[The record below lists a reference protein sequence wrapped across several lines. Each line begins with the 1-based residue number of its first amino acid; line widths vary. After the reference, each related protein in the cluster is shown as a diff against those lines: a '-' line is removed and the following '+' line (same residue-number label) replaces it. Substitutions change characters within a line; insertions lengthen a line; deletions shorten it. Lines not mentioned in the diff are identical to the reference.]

1 MSPFLLSFFAASGVL
16 SLIFFTF
23 GQAKLFLS
31 LYTESKPRLMW
42 AVMTNR
48 GQGMSLHK
56 LYGRQLSA
64 LSLCLTLACAP
75 LFSVQADEPELVPTD
90 GSATLGETSQALVQT
105 EGQTPA
111 VAMMAGI
118 QPLPE
123 GAAAKSRADIQSLL
137 PANYTPVYMNQLA
150 ALYAART
157 MKPMWE
163 NREAVQAFQQQLAEV
178 AIAGFQPQFT
188 QWIELLTDPAV
199 SGMARDV
206 VLSDAMMG
214 YLQFISSIPVQGNR
228 WLYSD
233 KPYTLSTPPLSVINQ
248 WQLAL
253 DNGVLPQFVAGLAPQ
268 HPQYA
273 AMHQALLTQLT
284 DSRPWPQLTSSVKL
298 SPGQWSK
305 DVPALREILQRTG
318 MMDSGPDIALP
329 GDNSVVSPSAE
340 PVTKVRT
347 TSTKPAVYDR
357 QLVDA
362 VKRFQTWQ
370 GLGADGVIGQS
381 TRDWLN
387 VSPAQR
393 AGVLALNIQRLRL
406 LPGKLSTGIMVNIP
420 AYSLVYYL
428 DGNQV
433 LASRVIVGR
442 PDRKTPMMSSALNNV
457 VVNPPWNVPPTL
469 ARKDILPKVQND
481 PGYLESHGYTMMRG
495 WNSNEAINPYN
506 VDWSTIT
513 ASNLPFRFQ
522 QAPGARNSL
531 GRYKFNMPSSDAIYL
546 HDTPNHNLFQKDTRA
561 LSSGCVRVNKAS
573 ELANMLLQ
581 DAGWNDSRISDALKE
596 GNTRYVNIR
605 QNIPVNLYYLT
616 AFVGADGRAQYRT
629 DIYNYDLPARS
640 GAQILPKAEQ
650 LIR

>member
-1 MSPFLLSFFAASGVL
+1 MLLKK
-16 SLIFFTF
+16 I
-23 GQAKLFLS
+23 
-31 LYTESKPRLMW
+31 
-42 AVMTNR
+42 
-48 GQGMSLHK
+48 H
-56 LYGRQLSA
+56 GRQLSA
-64 LSLCLTLACAP
+64 LSVCLTLIFAP
-75 LFSVQADEPELVPTD
+75 LFNARADEPEVVPVD
-90 GSATLGETSQALVQT
+90 SSATMGAQPTSLLQPLEQSSAT
-105 EGQTPA
+105 A
-111 VAMMAGI
+111 IMAGI
-118 QPLPE
+118 KQLPVDVDTQALRQQLQT
-123 GAAAKSRADIQSLL
+123 GL
-137 PANYTPVYMNQLA
+137 PAGYTPAYLNQLT
-150 ALYAART
+150 LIYAARD

-163 NREAVQAFQQQLAEV
+163 DRDAVRAFQQQLAEV

-188 QWIELLTDPAV
+188 AWVELLTDPTV
-199 SGMARDV
+199 TGMARDV

-214 YLQFISSIPVQGNR
+214 YLQFVAGIPVNGNR
-228 WLYSD
+228 WLYSE
-233 KPYTLSTPPLSVINQ
+233 KPYKLATPALSVINQ
-248 WQLAL
+248 WQVAL
-253 DNGVLPQFVAGLAPQ
+253 DKGTLPRFIASLAPA

-273 AMHQALLTQLT
+273 TMHQSLLQLVADT
-284 DSRPWPQLTSSVKL
+284 RPWPQLKSTASL
-298 SPGQWSK
+298 RPGQWSS
-305 DVPALREILQRTG
+305 DVPALREILRRTG
-318 MMDSGPDIALP
+318 ESDAGAKIALP
-329 GDNSVVSPSAE
+329 GDDPQSVVVSPSA
-340 PVTKVRT
+340 PVVKKKSAVPAD
-347 TSTKPAVYDR
+347 KPAAYDR
-357 QLVDA
+357 ELVAA
-362 VKRFQTWQ
+362 VKAFQAAQ

-406 LPGKLSTGIMVNIP
+406 LPGTLSTGIMVNIP
-420 AYSLVYYL
+420 AYSLVYYQN
-428 DGNQV
+428 GSEV

-469 ARKDILPKVQND
+469 ARKDILPKVWND
-481 PGYLESHGYTMMRG
+481 PGYLERHGYTMMRG
-495 WNSNEAINPYN
+495 WNSNQPIDPYQ

-522 QAPGARNSL
+522 QAPGERNSL

-573 ELANMLLQ
+573 ELANMLLG
-581 DAGWNDSRISDALKE
+581 DAGWNDTRISDALKE

-616 AFVGADGRAQYRT
+616 AFVGADGRTQYRT
-629 DIYNYDLPARS
+629 DIYNYDLTARS